1 MEVTISQ
8 AAVLVLTSNLIKC
21 PALKIQVRLLKCKSY
36 RKETETGFKTDA
48 LKSVWFVGPNR
59 KLLMFTVKFEVEC
72 FAGVDEK
79 TQQPPV
85 LGTKK
90 YCMPALQ

>member
-1 MEVTISQ
+1 MEVTTSQ
-8 AAVLVLTSNLIKC
+8 VAVLVPMSNLIKC
-21 PALKIQVRLLKCKSY
+21 PALKIQVGFRNVNPLGKK
-36 RKETETGFKTDA
+36 ETGFKTDA
-48 LKSVWFVGPNR
+48 TKSVWFFGLNR

-72 FAGVDEK
+72 FAGIDDK

-90 YCMPALQ
+90 YCMPALP